1 MSQQTDKS
9 MYFAR
14 LILRGDY
21 EVYQAFK
28 AIIAIPTWD
37 EDAQQWTDVHVA
49 VNKTRALLAG
59 LNPEQDGLSDLRKI
73 DLDTVDY
80 QQLVVEEL
88 DEREH

>member
-21 EVYQAFK
+21 EVYQSFK

-37 EDAQQWTDVHVA
+37 EDMQQWTDVHVA

-59 LNPEQDGLSDLRKI
+59 LSPDQDGLSDLRKI